1 MGCVTSPLPSIKGLF
16 WVPTRWAPPP
26 DILCLLLRL
35 KYANPCGAAS
45 RLNPALRLQVNAVR
59 NTSEVLI
66 LLFDVCVQLVIPE
79 IKKLKL
85 SLEAHYSAASLAAN
99 AKRDRKFS
107 LYLIPDQNSTEDLH
121 ASDAKPD
128 FVLL

>member
-1 MGCVTSPLPSIKGLF
+1 MQVQFKSAPPAGAATTPPKRPDGVCDVTIAVDQRAVLGSDQVG
-16 WVPTRWAPPP
+16 PPP

-35 KYANPCGAAS
+35 KYANQCGAAS

-59 NTSEVLI
+59 NTSEVLP

-85 SLEAHYSAASLAAN
+85 
-99 AKRDRKFS
+99 
-107 LYLIPDQNSTEDLH
+107 
-121 ASDAKPD
+121 
-128 FVLL
+128 